1 MVGPHDTGLILASDR
16 LIATKE
22 EVAMLRSK
30 FEAEL
35 ARQAAKA
42 AKLAAASKLMTSMP
56 PKGSRTKRSER
67 AQQRART
74 VGLLGGKG
82 DDQSAEFLDQTLSGM
97 KTKGSKK
104 KRSALANASNPHH
117 LRNYVPSR
125 LPHSGQANVAQAQN
139 YLGLFPLRFLSAD
152 IPPRRRTKIQASAP
166 ASQLTNPNEEWI
178 CPLCEYQLFYGDEQN
193 YRRSVRLRK
202 KILRRRRRARERA
215 AAAASGNSTTKV
227 PEKSSSHDGDAP
239 FDAPI
244 GEFGTSSRQPQPKL
258 KGDPSRVA
266 EKEDH
271 LHSQVSFG

>member
-67 AQQRART
+67 AQRART
-74 VGLLGGKG
+74 VGLLGGKN

-97 KTKGSKK
+97 KTKGNKK

-125 LPHSGQANVAQAQN
+125 LPHSGQTNVAQAQN
-139 YLGLFPLRFLSAD
+139 YLGLFPLRFLSAEA
-152 IPPRRRTKIQASAP
+152 PPRQRTKIQTGTP
-166 ASQLTNPNEEWI
+166 ASQFTNPNEEWI
-178 CPLCEYQLFYGDEQN
+178 CPLCEYQLFYGDEQD

-215 AAAASGNSTTKV
+215 AAAASGNSTAKV

-244 GEFGTSSRQPQPKL
+244 GEFGTSFKQPLPKW

-266 EKEDH
+266 EKED
-271 LHSQVSFG
+271 LQSQGSFG